1 MTEYKKSIRKLEC
14 LDKLRR
20 LLTLLE
26 KEIEIREVYRTF
38 NNLPDCKKTQL
49 ITMAD
54 LNISTT
60 KERIENL
67 INEVMK
73 DA

>member
-1 MTEYKKSIRKLEC
+1 MTEYKKNIRE
-14 LDKLRR
+14 LDKLRK

-26 KEIEIREVYRTF
+26 KEIETREIYRTF

-49 ITMAD
+49 IAISD
-54 LNISTT
+54 LNISET

-67 INEVMK
+67 FNEVMK
-73 DA
+73 NA

>member
-1 MTEYKKSIRKLEC
+1 MTDRKLEYV
-14 LDKLRR
+14 DKLRR
-20 LLTLLE
+20 LLSLLE
-26 KEIEIREVYRTF
+26 KEIEIREVYKTF

-49 ITMAD
+49 IVLAD
-54 LNISTT
+54 KNISTT

-67 INEVMK
+67 FYKVMK

>member
-1 MTEYKKSIRKLEC
+1 MTDRKLEYV
-14 LDKLRR
+14 DKLRR
-20 LLTLLE
+20 LLSLLE
-26 KEIEIREVYRTF
+26 KEIETREIYKTF

-49 ITMAD
+49 IAMAD

-60 KERIENL
+60 KERIEDL
-67 INEVMK
+67 FYEVMK

>member
-1 MTEYKKSIRKLEC
+1 MTEYKKIIRKLEYI
-14 LDKLRR
+14 DKLRR

-26 KEIEIREVYRTF
+26 KEIETREVYRTF

-49 ITMAD
+49 IALAD
-54 LNISTT
+54 KNISIT

-67 INEVMK
+67 FNEVMK

>member
-1 MTEYKKSIRKLEC
+1 MTTRKLEYV
-14 LDKLRR
+14 DKLRR

-26 KEIEIREVYRTF
+26 KEIETREVYKTF

-49 ITMAD
+49 IVLAD
-54 LNISTT
+54 KNISTT

-67 INEVMK
+67 FYEVMK